1 MSCRL
6 FLPQDRFDLRENH
19 IPSMVPR
26 GNLAAENYQKQWRP
40 RYQGYVL
47 VALDW
52 RQDMVTETWERL
64 PGFRGELPQG
74 QPPSPPGPS
83 SDEEPHGPKMKPAA
97 KAKAKAKD
105 KKTAAAK
112 AKDKKKADTK
122 AKEKKTAS
130 TKAKDKKKATPK

>member
-1 MSCRL
+1 METKISRICL
-6 FLPQDRFDLRENH
+6 GG
-19 IPSMVPR
+19 V
-26 GNLAAENYQKQWRP
+26 GLA
-40 RYQGYVL
+40 
-47 VALDW
+47 
-52 RQDMVTETWERL
+52 ERL